1 MYIEGP
7 LHEPYFIAL
16 MLQGKTIIRPTK
28 KLVTSYIVRD
38 LVLLD

>member
-16 MLQGKTIIRPTK
+16 MLQGETIIRLTK
-28 KLVTSYIVRD
+28 KLVTSCMVED
-38 LVLLD
+38 LVLLN